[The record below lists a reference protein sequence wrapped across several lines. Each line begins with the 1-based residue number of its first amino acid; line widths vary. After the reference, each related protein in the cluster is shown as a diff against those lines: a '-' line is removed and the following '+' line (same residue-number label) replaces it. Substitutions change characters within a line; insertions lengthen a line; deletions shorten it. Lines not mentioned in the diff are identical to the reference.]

1 MNGAT
6 CALLIALTAACDG
19 ALVKYTFNVEEWV
32 VDFMR
37 PVQGG
42 VKKDQQRQT
51 PFKMPEAN
59 RKNAIMVN
67 GQYPGQQIEC
77 FEDDIVEVNVVNN
90 LLSEATTIHWHGIH
104 PVKNETD
111 PLAAPWADGALGV
124 TQAAI
129 APGQNQTYRFRAW
142 PAGTHYWHSHMDA
155 MQSAKGLRGAF
166 IVRKRE
172 ARQAAK
178 DGGYHYNTTQ

>member
-1 MNGAT
+1 MKGASY
-6 CALLIALTAACDG
+6 ALLIALAVAANG

-51 PFKMPEAN
+51 PFKMPEEN

-67 GQYPGQQIEC
+67 GQYPGQPIEC

-90 LLSEATTIHWHGIH
+90 LLSEATTIHWHGVSLVI
-104 PVKNETD
+104 T
-111 PLAAPWADGALGV
+111 AL
-124 TQAAI
+124 
-129 APGQNQTYRFRAW
+129 R
-142 PAGTHYWHSHMDA
+142 
-155 MQSAKGLRGAF
+155 L
-166 IVRKRE
+166 
-172 ARQAAK
+172 
-178 DGGYHYNTTQ
+178 